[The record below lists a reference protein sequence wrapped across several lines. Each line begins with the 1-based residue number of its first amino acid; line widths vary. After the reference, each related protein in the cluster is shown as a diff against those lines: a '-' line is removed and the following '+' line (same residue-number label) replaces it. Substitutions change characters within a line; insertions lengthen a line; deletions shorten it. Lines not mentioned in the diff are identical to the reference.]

1 VLSLGHHLRSARR
14 AWALAGL
21 LALTLIA
28 LPALGAPAAR
38 AATTTAAKPLL
49 DVALPDIPVTLQSA
63 TPPHFALDPA
73 QALRLA
79 EHAPRMVALHR
90 AEHPLIYVIMW
101 TPGSDYEI
109 DFWYHKQ
116 AAAAV
121 IVWRTG
127 KIRAIYTGGEVLA
140 AYARGHYSPVFD
152 SPWSWVPFALM
163 FLLPLA
169 LLRGRAWMARIDL
182 AAVLTFGLSY
192 YLFDTQHLD
201 AAVWLAYP
209 PLLYLLA
216 RMLARGLSRRRE
228 GAPLEVRMP
237 TWLLAAG
244 LLALIG
250 ARIYE
255 SLQPPLVMDVGYA
268 SLIGAF
274 KILHG
279 QPIYFP
285 SLGHPDTYGP
295 ITYLLYAPFE
305 LIWPL
310 KSWFSYSPAV
320 RAATITFDLLT
331 IGALVVLGRRLRGG
345 RAGLRLGLLLAWLWA
360 ACPFTLLGMGK
371 NTNDGLNALFMVL
384 VLLAWSAPV
393 RRGALLG
400 LAAAAKFFPG
410 ILLPL
415 VAARGRDG
423 EPAGTRRVLIGFVVA
438 AGASVAVFLPPGG
451 LQVMWSHTLG
461 YQLTRPDVFSPW
473 ALHPA
478 LAPVKDLVTLAVVAL
493 AVYVAVRPRGPRTLA
508 QLSALL
514 AALTIAVQLP
524 ALHWFYLY
532 IVWFWPMVLVGVLGA
547 GSPPAPAPVPEPE
560 RVAASDS
567 FEAPGEALALPV

>member
-1 VLSLGHHLRSARR
+1 
-14 AWALAGL
+14 
-21 LALTLIA
+21 
-28 LPALGAPAAR
+28 
-38 AATTTAAKPLL
+38 
-49 DVALPDIPVTLQSA
+49 
-63 TPPHFALDPA
+63 
-73 QALRLA
+73 
-79 EHAPRMVALHR
+79 
-90 AEHPLIYVIMW
+90 
-101 TPGSDYEI
+101 
-109 DFWYHKQ
+109 
-116 AAAAV
+116 
-121 IVWRTG
+121 
-127 KIRAIYTGGEVLA
+127 
-140 AYARGHYSPVFD
+140 
-152 SPWSWVPFALM
+152 
-163 FLLPLA
+163 
-169 LLRGRAWMARIDL
+169 
-182 AAVLTFGLSY
+182 
-192 YLFDTQHLD
+192 
-201 AAVWLAYP
+201 
-209 PLLYLLA
+209 
-216 RMLARGLSRRRE
+216 
-228 GAPLEVRMP
+228 MP

-250 ARIYE
+250 ARVYE

-310 KSWFSYSPAV
+310 KNWFTYTPGV

-331 IGALVVLGRRLRGG
+331 IGALVVLGRRIRTG

-360 ACPFTLLGMGK
+360 ACPFTLLGLSK

-384 VLLAWSAPV
+384 VLLGWSAPV

-415 VAARGRDG
+415 VAGRGRDG
-423 EPAGTRRVLIGFVVA
+423 EPAGAKRVLIGFVVA

-451 LQVMWSHTLG
+451 LQEMWSHTLG

-478 LAPVKDLVTLAVVAL
+478 LAPVKDLVTLAVVLL
-493 AVYVAVRPRGPRTLA
+493 AVYVALRPRGPRTLA
-508 QLSALL
+508 QISALL

-532 IVWFWPMVLVGVLGA
+532 IVWFWPMVLVAVLGVGAAPVPAAARLPALGA
-547 GSPPAPAPVPEPE
+547 GADP
-560 RVAASDS
+560 
-567 FEAPGEALALPV
+567 FEAPGEVVALPV